1 MKVVGLLSG
10 GKDSC
15 FNLCHCVAQGHQI
28 VALATLTPPKG
39 KGQWRI
45 LHLSSSAFPFLKLV
59 FSLSFSIL
67 SDFNLNLFSL
77 TSDECDSY
85 MYQTVG
91 HDAVHLVA
99 QAMGLPLYRQTITGK
114 ALNQSSIY
122 GRRKPS
128 TSQISNQASAEN
140 IPQEEDH
147 DETDDL
153 LSLLLQV
160 KSHHPEIDALSA
172 GAILSNYQ
180 RIRVE
185 HVASHPNLRLTPLT
199 YLWQHSQR
207 QLLIDMEKA
216 GLEAILIK
224 VAGIGLEE
232 RDLGKS
238 LRSMRPKLE
247 KLVSTKWKHF
257 SWIIN

>member
-1 MKVVGLLSG
+1 
-10 GKDSC
+10 
-15 FNLCHCVAQGHQI
+15 
-28 VALATLTPPKG
+28 
-39 KGQWRI
+39 
-45 LHLSSSAFPFLKLV
+45 
-59 FSLSFSIL
+59 
-67 SDFNLNLFSL
+67 
-77 TSDECDSY
+77 

-114 ALNQSSIY
+114 ALNQSPIY
-122 GRRKPS
+122 GSRKPS
-128 TSQISNQASAEN
+128 TSQVSNQASDN
-140 IPQEEDH
+140 IHQEEDH

-153 LSLLLQV
+153 LSLLIQV

-185 HVASHPNLRLTPLT
+185 HVASHPSLRLTPLT

-207 QLLIDMEKA
+207 KLLLDMEKA

-238 LRSMRPKLE
+238 LRMMRPKLE

-257 SWIIN
+257 SSIIS